1 MDKTLEHQ
9 ASKKTR
15 IALFLSGLLSEP
27 LVGFIAI
34 LPFILRKELHAGG
47 FQIALFNMVK
57 PVMALF
63 SFYWGASLWRQQEK
77 LRSNWIGASLLARLP
92 FLIFPFVDQVGFF
105 YLGGSCVSLF
115 LKRRNAGTDGNLKKE
130 CPSRDARIF
139 LFVEL
144 CAQFPFRSGDR
155 ACTGSVD

>member
-1 MDKTLEHQ
+1 MP
-9 ASKKTR
+9 A
-15 IALFLSGLLSEP
+15 A
-27 LVGFIAI
+27 
-34 LPFILRKELHAGG
+34 

-105 YLGGSCVSLF
+105 LRGGGCFSFTFS
-115 LKRRNAGTDGNLKKE
+115 
-130 CPSRDARIF
+130 
-139 LFVEL
+139 
-144 CAQFPFRSGDR
+144 
-155 ACTGSVD
+155 